1 MPVDLKSSLKNS
13 LQEDA
18 KDSLRSGEKLRL
30 SVLRMA
36 LAAIQQ
42 REVDSR
48 KDLDN
53 IEVQTILEKMVK
65 QRHEAAGLFIKG
77 SRKDLAEKEKAEIEF
92 LSAYLPAPLTEEET
106 TALIE
111 EVIAS
116 LKADSP
122 SDMGRV
128 MGEIKQRSQG
138 QVDLR
143 KASSIVR
150 TRLSNT

>member
-1 MPVDLKSSLKNS
+1 MPADLQSPLKNS

-53 IEVQTILEKMVK
+53 MEIQTVLEKMVK
-65 QRHEAAGLFIKG
+65 QRHEAAELFIKG
-77 SRKDLAEKEKAEIEF
+77 SREDLAEKEKAEIKI
-92 LSAYLPAPLTEEET
+92 LSAYLPDPLTEEET
-106 TALIE
+106 ATLID
-111 EVIAS
+111 EVIVS
-116 LKADSP
+116 LKANSP

-128 MGEIKQRSQG
+128 MGKIKQRSGG
-138 QVDLR
+138 QVDLG
-143 KASSIVR
+143 KASAIVR
-150 TRLSNT
+150 ARLSNT

>member
-1 MPVDLKSSLKNS
+1 MPADLKSPLKNS

-48 KDLDN
+48 NDLN
-53 IEVQTILEKMVK
+53 NMEVQSVLEKMVK

-77 SRKDLAEKEKAEIEF
+77 SREDLAEKEKTEIKI
-92 LSAYLPAPLTEEET
+92 LSAYLPDPLTEEEAE
-106 TALIE
+106 ALID
-111 EVIAS
+111 EVVVS
-116 LKADSP
+116 LEADSP

-128 MGEIKQRSQG
+128 MGEIKRRSGG

-150 TRLSNT
+150 ARLSNT

>member
-18 KDSLRSGEKLRL
+18 KDSLRSGNKFRL

-48 KDLDN
+48 KDLDGL
-53 IEVQTILEKMVK
+53 EVQTILEKMVK
-65 QRHEAAGLFIKG
+65 QRHEAAEQFIKG
-77 SRKDLAEKEKAEIEF
+77 SREDLAKKEKAEINI
-92 LSAYLPAPLTEEET
+92 LSEYLPDPLTEEET
-106 TALIE
+106 IALIG
-111 EVIAS
+111 EVITS
-116 LKADSP
+116 LGANSP
-122 SDMGRV
+122 RDMGRV
-128 MGEIKQRSQG
+128 MGEIKQRSDG
-138 QVDLR
+138 KADLG

-150 TRLSNT
+150 AQLSKT